1 MDNIRIKFD
10 KPLKYKKS
18 EWITDTERG
27 AMYFVKGKKRPV
39 AYSTIAELETLSL
52 IGENNS
58 LIDIAGMY
66 NKGELILSQTEKQVI
81 EVLISYGKITVD
93 YN

>member
-1 MDNIRIKFD
+1 MDKIRTKFD

-18 EWITDTERG
+18 EWNTDTEGG

-39 AYSTIAELETLSL
+39 AYSTIAELESLSL
-52 IGENNS
+52 LGEENSLLYIADMYNNS
-58 LIDIAGMY
+58 
-66 NKGELILSQTEKQVI
+66 ELILSQTEKQVL
-81 EVLISYGKITVD
+81 EVLISYGKITLD